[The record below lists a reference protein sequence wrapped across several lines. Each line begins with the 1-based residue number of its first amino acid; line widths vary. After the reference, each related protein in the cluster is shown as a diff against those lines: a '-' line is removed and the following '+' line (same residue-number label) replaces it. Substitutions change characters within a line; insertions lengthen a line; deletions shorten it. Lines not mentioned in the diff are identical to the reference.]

1 MSQISLIEFIIKKI
15 AFARRGVARD
25 SLRLRGS
32 LMAFISEDNVGQLA
46 LKQFTALGCMVL
58 PDAMIGLNGRTLE
71 REAHTDVP
79 LTATHDLL
87 LPKLMSGEIR
97 VKDAGKIAVEVA

>member
-1 MSQISLIEFIIKKI
+1 MSQISIIDFLIKKI
-15 AFARRGVARD
+15 AFARHGIARD
-25 SLRLRGS
+25 SLRLRGC

-58 PDAMIGLNGRTLE
+58 PDAMIGLDGRTLE
-71 REAHTDVP
+71 REAHVDVR
-79 LTATHDLL
+79 LTVTHDL

-97 VKDAGKIAVEVA
+97 VKDAGKIAEVAA